1 MATVTATT
9 PTRTAPVTTE
19 RRDLIVA
26 LAGLWPVTGL
36 YLDGWAH
43 THVAQLE
50 TFFTPW
56 HAVLY
61 SGFLV
66 HAGTLVPSGWYRQRP
81 RGPILERVPVG
92 YGLGLLGALLFA
104 IAGVADMVWHS
115 LLGVEVD
122 LEALLSPPHLLL
134 LTAGTLMI
142 ATPVRA
148 AGARRARPVR
158 WQGWL
163 PAILSVFAVSA
174 VAAFFLEYLSPFLDV
189 PAASGHG
196 SAQVLGVGEYLLTT
210 VLLVAPLLYAW
221 GRLGR
226 IPPGMITAVGLAVT
240 VPVGVLNDFQFL
252 AGQLWALAGAV
263 TADVALHMIR
273 KRRPRLVP
281 VVAGATV
288 PALVWALHLLGVALT
303 VGIAWTVELW
313 AGVIVLSVLSG
324 AVLGGLL
331 LPYDPGR
338 DRPPAAAGT

>member
-1 MATVTATT
+1 MATLTLTT
-9 PTRTAPVTTE
+9 PRAAPVTTV
-19 RRDLIVA
+19 RRDLIVV

-61 SGFLV
+61 SGFVV
-66 HAGTLVPSGWYRQRP
+66 HAGTLVPSAWYRQRP
-81 RGPILERVPVG
+81 YGPFLERVPVG

-104 IAGVADMVWHS
+104 IGGLADMIWHS
-115 LLGVEVD
+115 ILGVEVD

-134 LTAGTLMI
+134 LTAGTLMM

-148 AGARRARPVR
+148 AGARPARPVQ
-158 WQGWL
+158 WLGWL

-210 VLLVAPLLYAW
+210 VLLVVPLLYAW

-226 IPPGMITAVGLAVT
+226 IPPGMITAVGLAVA
-240 VPVGVLNDFQFL
+240 VPVGVLNDFQYL

-263 TADVALHMIR
+263 AVDVAVQVVGT
-273 KRRPRLVP
+273 RRPRLVP
-281 VVAGATV
+281 VVAGASV
-288 PALVWALHLLGVALT
+288 PALVWPLHLLGVALT
-303 VGIAWTVELW
+303 VGIVWTVELW
-313 AGVIVLSVLSG
+313 AGVIVLSALAG

-331 LPYDPGR
+331 LPYGPGR
-338 DRPPAAAGT
+338 SGPSAAAGT

>member
-1 MATVTATT
+1 MATPTATT
-9 PTRTAPVTTE
+9 PVRAAPVTTGQ
-19 RRDLIVA
+19 RDLIVA
-26 LAGLWPVTGL
+26 LAALWPVTGL

-43 THVAQLE
+43 THVAELE

-61 SGFLV
+61 SGFVV
-66 HAGTLVPSGWYRQRP
+66 HAGTLVPSDWYRQGP
-81 RGPILERVPVG
+81 RGPIRERVPGG

-104 IAGVADMVWHS
+104 IAGVADMVWHI

-142 ATPVRA
+142 ATPLRA
-148 AGARRARPVR
+148 AAARRARPVG
-158 WQGWL
+158 WLGWL
-163 PAILSVFAVSA
+163 PAILSAFGVSA

-189 PAASGHG
+189 PVAGGHG
-196 SAQVLGVGEYLLTT
+196 PAQAQGVGEYLLTT
-210 VLLVAPLLYAW
+210 VLLVVPLLYAW

-240 VPVGVLNDFQFL
+240 VPVGVLNDFQYL

-263 TADVALHMIR
+263 TADVAVHVVGT
-273 KRRPRLVP
+273 RRPALVP

-313 AGVIVLSVLSG
+313 AGVIVLSVLG
-324 AVLGGLL
+324 GTVLGGLL
-331 LPYDPGR
+331 LPYGPGR
-338 DRPPAAAGT
+338 GRPSAAAGT